1 MDNGQN
7 VVPPDEP
14 RVDSRSYDTCNELGR
29 KILLCVD
36 NSTHSGYAAVQTAA
50 IAGAFGSKVVAAHVY
65 AARLHDRRFA
75 DLEPDLPE
83 QYRAPQRLEASRR
96 THDSLIGKGLRMIS
110 DSYLQAIGDK
120 LHGLAVEHKNIEGK
134 NYVEL
139 ARESADGYDL
149 AVIGSRGLGLL
160 SLDGQCPAEALGSVC
175 ERFVRRTRTDA
186 LVVKDACPI
195 EGTILVGV
203 DGSPPSYA
211 ALRAALKLAEAVGG
225 RVEAVTCFDPHF
237 HPVAFESIAK
247 VLSEED
253 AKVFRFKEQ
262 EAIHDDI
269 INQGLK
275 NLYQGY
281 LDNARIV
288 AQGRGQEIETC
299 LLEGK
304 AAYEMA
310 ARSRQIG
317 PSLMVVGRFGLH
329 RSENLDIGSTAETL
343 VRLASTNVLVVNE
356 KPEETKLTWTAEAEA
371 RLERVP
377 KFMRPMV
384 RRAIES
390 HASSRGLTVITPD
403 VVTAAKTGHGVR
415 MPDHGKNSDGL
426 RTVLDLLEPHSA
438 VQPAV
443 QALLHRR
450 LRPDAR

>member
-1 MDNGQN
+1 M
-7 VVPPDEP
+7 
-14 RVDSRSYDTCNELGR
+14 SYR

-36 NSTHSGYAAVQTAA
+36 NSTHSGYAAAQTAA

-75 DLEPDLPE
+75 DLEPDLPQ

-96 THDSLIGKGLRMIS
+96 MHDSLIGKGLRMIS
-110 DSYLQAIGDK
+110 DSYLQAVGDQFD
-120 LHGLAVEHKNIEGK
+120 GLDVEHKNIEGK

-139 ARESADGYDL
+139 ARESADEYDL
-149 AVIGSRGLGLL
+149 AVIGCRGLGMA
-160 SLDGQCPAEALGSVC
+160 SLDGQCPPVYPGNAEALGSVC

-211 ALRAALKLAEAVGG
+211 ALRRALKLAEAVPSLKTGG

-262 EAIHDDI
+262 EAIHDCV

-281 LDNARIV
+281 LDNAQIV
-288 AQGRGQEIETC
+288 ARGRGQTIETR

-304 AAYEMA
+304 PAYEIA
-310 ARSRQIG
+310 ARSQQIG
-317 PSLMVVGRFGLH
+317 ASLVVMGRFGLH
-329 RSENLDIGSTAETL
+329 REEDLDIGSTAEKL
-343 VRLASTNVLVVNE
+343 LRLASTNVLVVNE
-356 KPEETKLTWTAEAEA
+356 KPAETNLTWTAEAEA

-377 KFMRPMV
+377 AFMRPMV
-384 RRAIES
+384 RKAIES
-390 HASSRGLTVITPD
+390 HARSRDLTVVTPE
-403 VVTAAKTGHGVR
+403 VVGAAKTGHGVR
-415 MPDHGKNSDGL
+415 MPDHGEK
-426 RTVLDLLEPHSA
+426 
-438 VQPAV
+438 
-443 QALLHRR
+443 
-450 LRPDAR
+450 